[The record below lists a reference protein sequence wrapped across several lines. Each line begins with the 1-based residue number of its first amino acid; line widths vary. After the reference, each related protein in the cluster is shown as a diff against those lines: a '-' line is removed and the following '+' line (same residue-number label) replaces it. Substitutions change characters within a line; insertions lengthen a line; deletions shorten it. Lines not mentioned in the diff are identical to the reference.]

1 MSQKLLFGP
10 VLAVLVIASLADV
23 GSAKAASLPPTQVP
37 QLVTMTNTGVVASR
51 NLLAAGDS
59 ATVRNVN
66 SLVASANTALNDP
79 ITTVMTKVP
88 ILQQPGMLASLDL
101 PANFDPHEYLS
112 LNTYLANGQ
121 RNPNASEIPDI
132 NYLQGSSTP
141 GLITDTATLSGAY
154 YFTGNQA
161 YATQAAAWLQAWFV
175 TPATRMNPNLTYAQ
189 LKVGDSSGQG
199 VIDAHWL
206 PQVLDAMSLIS
217 GSNALSADD
226 VSSIES
232 WFSQYLTWLTTST
245 QGQTEGN
252 TSVYFNNRASWYRA
266 QVVAIAAYLGQTNLA
281 KTYANQGKTLIDH
294 QIAADGTQSEELIRG
309 QQGEDPWNY
318 SYLNLEGLTELG
330 NAAQLVNVDLF
341 SYTNPA
347 GANLAT
353 ALRLLVPYAEGTV
366 PWPNGLT
373 FKDPNTGAI
382 DPVIQ
387 NGTPH
392 LSLVNLPVAQ
402 LGRVYT
408 TDTTIQAARPLLKP
422 VPLGRLEFPAGS

>member
-1 MSQKLLFGP
+1 
-10 VLAVLVIASLADV
+10 
-23 GSAKAASLPPTQVP
+23 
-37 QLVTMTNTGVVASR
+37 
-51 NLLAAGDS
+51 
-59 ATVRNVN
+59 
-66 SLVASANTALNDP
+66 
-79 ITTVMTKVP
+79 
-88 ILQQPGMLASLDL
+88 
-101 PANFDPHEYLS
+101 LS

-121 RNPNASEIPDI
+121 GNPNASEIPDI

-141 GLITDTATLSGAY
+141 GLITDTATLSVAY

-161 YATQAAAWLQAWFV
+161 YATQAAAWLRAWFV

-199 VIDAHWL
+199 VIDAHSL
-206 PQVLDAMSLIS
+206 PQVLDAVSLIS
-217 GSNALSADD
+217 SSNALSADD
-226 VSSIES
+226 VSSIKS

-281 KTYANQGKTLIDH
+281 ETYANQGTTLIDH

-309 QQGEDPWNY
+309 QQGADPWNY

-330 NAAQLVNVDLF
+330 IAAQLVNVDLF

-366 PWPNGLT
+366 AWPNGLT
-373 FKDPNTGAI
+373 FKDPKTGAI

-422 VPLGRLEFPAGS
+422 VPLARLEFPAGS